1 MLHQNKRL
9 THQILY
15 LDTQTQ
21 TNTHT
26 HTHTPTPLHTR
37 LIKYSNESVPTNLSA
52 KNIEKIKEDNLQN

>member
-26 HTHTPTPLHTR
+26 HTPTPMHTR
-37 LIKYSNESVPTNLSA
+37 LIKHCNESVPPNLSA
-52 KNIEKIKEDNLQN
+52 RNLEKMK